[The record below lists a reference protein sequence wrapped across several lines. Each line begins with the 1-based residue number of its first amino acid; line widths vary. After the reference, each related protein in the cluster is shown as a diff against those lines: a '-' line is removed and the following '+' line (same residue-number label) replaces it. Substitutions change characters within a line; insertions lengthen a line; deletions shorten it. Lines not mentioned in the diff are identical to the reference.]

1 MFHAVPLV
9 WIDIDRSGHR
19 RFVTTMTDPNG
30 NITTQY
36 ADYEGRKVQVTDA
49 AGGITLMHYDNLG
62 QLVSTS
68 DPEGFPTAYEYDLF
82 GRMTKRTHPDA
93 GETRYTYDPAGN
105 LTRETNPLGEINY
118 DYTYYRLLKK
128 RYYMTFSRLGI
139 VQTLRDLPS
148 ALDLSKTL

>member
-1 MFHAVPLV
+1 
-9 WIDIDRSGHR
+9 
-19 RFVTTMTDPNG
+19 
-30 NITTQY
+30 
-36 ADYEGRKVQVTDA
+36 
-49 AGGITLMHYDNLG
+49 MHYDNLG